1 MEKISVIVPVYNKEK
16 YVENTL
22 NSILNQTYRNLEIIV
37 INDGST
43 DNSKQICEEKAL
55 VDNRIIMINTENYGA
70 GAARNLG
77 LSKATGKYISF
88 IDSDDYIIPEYYEVL
103 IDMIRKNDADIAECK
118 FVRIKSFDEE
128 INQINHSSVK
138 VYSREEK
145 LLQLYGVDNS
155 LYINTVIM
163 CNKLFKRELFED
175 TGILYP
181 TNRLIDDEF
190 IIYHL
195 IYNSKKIVT
204 TNQIM
209 YGYVQSQGS
218 IMRKEYP
225 AKRVYDTID
234 VYDGVY
240 DFFKDKNIV
249 SLEYYILLRYLKYCV
264 ELLVKT
270 NDSNMKEKNEVKNYI
285 KIKFEEKWN
294 IILKKFENKKEF
306 EEYRQIRE
314 KFYEQFN

>member
-1 MEKISVIVPVYNKEK
+1 MKKISVIVPVYNTEK

-22 NSILNQTYRNLEIIV
+22 DSILNQTYKNLEIIV

-43 DNSKQICEEKAL
+43 DNSKQICEKKAL
-55 VDNRIIMINTENYGA
+55 TDNRIIMINTENQGA

-77 LSKATGKYISF
+77 LSKATGEYISF
-88 IDSDDYIIPEYYEVL
+88 IDSDDLIVPEYYEVL
-103 IDMIRKNDADIAECK
+103 ESMIRENDADIAECK
-118 FVRIKSFDEE
+118 FVRINNASEK
-128 INQINHSSVK
+128 INQIEEERLEFF
-138 VYSREEK
+138 SREEK
-145 LLQLYGVDNS
+145 LLQLYGIDDK

-163 CNKLFKRELFED
+163 CNKLFKKELFQN

-181 TNRLIDDEF
+181 INRIIDDEF

-195 IYNSKKIVT
+195 IYNSNKIVV
-204 TNQIM
+204 TNKIM

-218 IMRKEYP
+218 VMRNEYP
-225 AKRVYDTID
+225 SKRVFDTID

-249 SLEYYILLRYLKYCV
+249 DLEYYILLRYLKYCV

-270 NDSNMKEKNEVKNYI
+270 NNSNMKEKEEVKKLI
-285 KIKFEEKWN
+285 KIKFEEKWEIVLGKYKGKN
-294 IILKKFENKKEF
+294 EMNV
-306 EEYRQIRE
+306 YRQIQE
-314 KFYEQFN
+314 KFYKNF